1 MLGRILLG
9 CAVVVAIAL
18 AVLTGPAQSQR
29 EGWDSQR
36 VRMVRQ
42 QIEARGVR
50 DPRVLEAMRT
60 VRREQFVPESVRAHA
75 TSDTPLPIGF
85 DQTISQPYIVA
96 YMTELLELDR
106 DHRVLEIGTGSGYQ
120 TAVLATLCDHVYSI
134 EIVPELA
141 ERSTKIL
148 QELDYRSASVR
159 LGDGYLGW
167 PEHAPFDRIILTAA
181 PPELPQALVDQLA
194 AQGRLVA
201 PVGRNPEAQKIVLV
215 TKDAK
220 GDVRRR
226 NQLPVRFVPMVRGAD
241 GR

>member
-60 VRREQFVPESVRAHA
+60 VRREQFVPESVRTYAA
-75 TSDTPLPIGF
+75 SDTPLPIGF

-96 YMTELLELDR
+96 YMTELLELEP

-141 ERSTKIL
+141 ERSAKIL
-148 QELDYRSASVR
+148 QELDYRNVSVR

-167 PEHAPFDRIILTAA
+167 PEHAPYDRIIVTAA

-194 AQGRLVA
+194 KQGRLVA
-201 PVGRNPEAQKIVLV
+201 PVGRNPDAQKIVLV
-215 TKDAK
+215 TKDAT
-220 GDVRRR
+220 GNVRRR
-226 NQLPVRFVPMVRGAD
+226 NQLPVRFVPMVRGPD
-241 GR
+241 SR

>member
-9 CAVVVAIAL
+9 CAVVVVIAL

-60 VRREQFVPESVRAHA
+60 VRREQFVPEPVRTYAA
-75 TSDTPLPIGF
+75 SDTPLPIGF

-96 YMTELLELDR
+96 YMTELLALDG

-141 ERSTKIL
+141 ERSAKIL
-148 QELDYRSASVR
+148 QELDYRNVSVR

-167 PEHAPFDRIILTAA
+167 PEHAPYDRIIVTALRPSFPKPWLTSSQRKA
-181 PPELPQALVDQLA
+181 
-194 AQGRLVA
+194 GS
-201 PVGRNPEAQKIVLV
+201 
-215 TKDAK
+215 
-220 GDVRRR
+220 
-226 NQLPVRFVPMVRGAD
+226 
-241 GR
+241 

>member
-9 CAVVVAIAL
+9 CAVVVVIAL

-60 VRREQFVPESVRAHA
+60 VRREQFVPESIRTYAA
-75 TSDTPLPIGF
+75 SDRPLPIGF

-96 YMTELLELDR
+96 YMTEMLALESG
-106 DHRVLEIGTGSGYQ
+106 HRVLEIGTGSGYQ

-141 ERSTKIL
+141 ERGAKIL
-148 QELDYRSASVR
+148 QELDYRNVSVR

-181 PPELPQALVDQLA
+181 PPQLPQALVDQLA
-194 AQGRLVA
+194 TQGRLVA
-201 PVGRNPEAQKIVLV
+201 PVGRNPDAQKIVLV
-215 TKDAK
+215 TKDAR
-220 GDVRRR
+220 GNVRQQD
-226 NQLPVRFVPMVRGAD
+226 QLPVRFVPMVRGTD
-241 GR
+241 RR